1 MVLLGM
7 TAYFASVT
15 QAPITAFIIILEITG
30 RQSLPVPLIA
40 ASVIAAAVSRMIC
53 PVSLYHALAKTL
65 LKRQST
71 FIPTKTNRPYP
82 GTLSPTKCKRVHL
95 DAGD

>member
-1 MVLLGM
+1 MVLLGL

-53 PVSLYHALAKTL
+53 PVSLYHALAKDFIEKAKHL
-65 LKRQST
+65 HPDQNQSA
-71 FIPTKTNRPYP
+71 IPR
-82 GTLSPTKCKRVHL
+82 
-95 DAGD
+95 DALTHQM